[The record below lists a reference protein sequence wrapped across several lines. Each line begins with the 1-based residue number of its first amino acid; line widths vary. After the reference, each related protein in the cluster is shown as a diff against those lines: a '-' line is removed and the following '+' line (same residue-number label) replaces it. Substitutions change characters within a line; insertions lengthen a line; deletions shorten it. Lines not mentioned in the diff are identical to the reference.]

1 MAEIL
6 RIRGKRRP
14 GSRRRR
20 TAREWN
26 NNNDTAAIPA
36 APSPAPAPAPAP
48 VQEPVRVSRKGRPR
62 NPPQPVGT
70 LTGEHIAAAA
80 YADRRWF
87 TRGGTVGPE
96 KTRAAGL
103 DLLGTRLG
111 IADPAP
117 ALSERPLQ
125 RL

>member
-20 TAREWN
+20 NAREWKN
-26 NNNDTAAIPA
+26 NEAAAIPA

-62 NPPQPVGT
+62 NPTQPVGT
-70 LTGEHIAAAA
+70 MTGEHIAVAA
-80 YADRRWF
+80 YADRRWP
-87 TRGGTVGPE
+87 TREGTVGPE

-117 ALSERPLQ
+117 ALSERPLR

>member
-20 TAREWN
+20 TAREEN
-26 NNNDTAAIPA
+26 QDTAAIPA
-36 APSPAPAPAPAP
+36 APSPAPSPAPAP

-80 YADRRWF
+80 YADRRWP
-87 TRGGTVGPE
+87 TKEGTVGPE

-117 ALSERPLQ
+117 ALSERP
-125 RL
+125 